1 MRLAGSPFPYTW
13 GVTKIFAQASAALC
27 LSAVLTS
34 GMAND
39 QSSAV
44 PEKAPETT
52 KVSQMMRA
60 IERRANEG
68 QPAFP
73 VVILDDDMIN
83 LQPANDG
90 LDLRHRMYEVLKKRG
105 IELRWHVRSE
115 AFEAMGGLKGPD
127 KRVAG
132 AMRVRAEDYQ
142 DSRIPMDQGVQQK
155 NVCLVIPQSSDLSSR
170 SLVSRWIGH
179 TGTYYME
186 TKADPGPYAM
196 QQRSLWHSVW
206 SCLDTEYYVYEKS
219 VKGLPALDIM
229 HKVHKSK
236 VFNDVAA
243 TLTMATEGNLDMAQY
258 IADVRAIST
267 SWGPRNTTKENYYDA
282 AVFYT
287 TRAQD
292 LVVKHIRDVGEEAVS
307 RYTLEDIKGIA
318 RSLTEA
324 GALTKEEFRLL
335 ADRAGDRSV
344 SLIAQIQN
352 RAKEARARIQQSTS
366 IPVRKSAVVEDHYDV
381 KDFLRDLSDAERR
394 AMEADIQTAVDQ
406 AKLKGWT
413 PEQGIIRMIDTWRDE
428 LHGTS
433 ENRLDIER
441 KLMVLSLMLGYGHL
455 NMALGISRPLA
466 PTAEVPVAPASPKS
480 EPQQVPE
487 TDHKVALRLQ

>member
-1 MRLAGSPFPYTW
+1 MRLAGSPFQYTR
-13 GVTKIFAQASAALC
+13 GITKLFAQVGTVLC
-27 LSAVLTS
+27 LSAVLIP

-39 QSSAV
+39 QRPSA
-44 PEKAPETT
+44 PEKAPDST

-60 IERRANEG
+60 LEKRANEG
-68 QPAFP
+68 QPEFP

-105 IELRWHVRSE
+105 IELRWHVRSNV
-115 AFEAMGGLKGPD
+115 FEAMGGLKGPD
-127 KRVAG
+127 QRIAG

-142 DSRIPMDQGVQQK
+142 DSKIPMDQGIAQK
-155 NVCLVIPQSSDLSSR
+155 NVCIVIPQSSDLSSR

-179 TGTYYME
+179 TGTHYME

-219 VKGLPALDIM
+219 AKGMPALDIM

-243 TLTMATEGNLDMAQY
+243 TLTMATEGKLDMAQY

-292 LVVKHIRDVGEEAVS
+292 LVSKHIRDVGEETVS
-307 RYTLEDIKGIA
+307 RYTLEDIRGIA

-344 SLIAQIQN
+344 PFIAQLQN

-366 IPVRKSAVVEDHYDV
+366 IPVRKTTSLEDHYDV
-381 KDFLRDLSDAERR
+381 KDFLRDLPDSERR
-394 AMEADIQTAVDQ
+394 AMQADIEAAIDQ
-406 AKLKGWT
+406 AKAKGWT
-413 PEQGIIRMIDTWRDE
+413 PEQGIIRMIDTWREE

-455 NMALGISRPLA
+455 NVALGISRPPALKA
-466 PTAEVPVAPASPKS
+466 PPVEAPAPPAS
-480 EPQQVPE
+480 EPQRAPE
-487 TDHKVALRLQ
+487 ADQKIALTLQ